1 MLFEG
6 RASNWALTKLEI
18 ENLGIEVP
26 FQINGMML
34 IVMKEGMTCDGWV
47 RFIIVSSSKSRTIE
61 SSSGLFHLGRPVCRL
76 EPRLQDRSAQG
87 SGLVLPRCR
96 CIIISPRPQTRQ
108 MKNASRSLFPA
119 DERDNRG
126 EVHSRSSTSWTSS
139 PSL

>member
-34 IVMKEGMTCDGWV
+34 IVMKEGMTSPAVG
-47 RFIIVSSSKSRTIE
+47 FTFSSFPLHRETIK

-87 SGLVLPRCR
+87 SGLVLPRRR
-96 CIIISPRPQTRQ
+96 CIVRPQTRQ